1 MRDIEMAKNLLL
13 NEELALVIV
22 KDGDIIYKSNGR
34 GIKPLYLAYK
44 EMKSSLKGATVADK
58 VIGKA
63 AAMLCVNAG
72 ITQVYT
78 KLISEKAIEV
88 LKESNIEPH
97 YDLAVPFIKNRDNTG
112 LCPVETL
119 SLEAENIEDLLDGI
133 DIFLKSVETSNSSI
147 DV

>member
-22 KDGDIIYKSNGR
+22 KDGDIIYKSKGR
-34 GIKPLYLAYK
+34 GIKPLYQAYK

-63 AAMLCVNAG
+63 AAMLCVNGG
-72 ITQVYT
+72 IAQVYT

-119 SLEAENIEDLLDGI
+119 SLETENIDDLLDGI

-147 DV
+147 DI